1 MDEAQLAQVESLC
14 ETLYTGQPST
24 NCYKIT
30 REYSSDNDVG
40 PNLPAGVLR
49 KRGGWEDT
57 LGFEIQHQREKLREG
72 SDEKV
77 SAAVDLSQFRN
88 EEVGKGYQAKHVVRQ
103 KGAENA
109 FTGVVDKSGGI
120 FSKNEREGGSSSK
133 KRNRDDDGE
142 EEGDRKRP
150 PDTPLQSY
158 LKCKGMR
165 DFVKEVDKITAT
177 KII

>member
-30 REYSSDNDVG
+30 REYSSD
-40 PNLPAGVLR
+40 
-49 KRGGWEDT
+49 
-57 LGFEIQHQREKLREG
+57 EG

-120 FSKNEREGGSSSK
+120 FSKNEREGGSSK

>member
-1 MDEAQLAQVESLC
+1 MHAALLDVRKFLTVIMNSC
-14 ETLYTGQPST
+14 DD
-24 NCYKIT
+24 
-30 REYSSDNDVG
+30 SSDNDMG

-57 LGFEIQHQREKLREG
+57 LGFEIQREKLREG

-103 KGAENA
+103 KGAEKA
-109 FTGVVDKSGGI
+109 ATGVVDMSGGTE
-120 FSKNEREGGSSSK
+120 FSKIEREGGSSLK
-133 KRNRDDDGE
+133 KRSRDDDGE
-142 EEGDRKRP
+142 EDRGDRKRP
-150 PDTPLQSY
+150 PDTPPQSY

-165 DFVKEVDKITAT
+165 DFVKEIDSILQQR
-177 KII
+177 

>member
-1 MDEAQLAQVESLC
+1 MQLCLRKFLTVIMNSC
-14 ETLYTGQPST
+14 DD
-24 NCYKIT
+24 
-30 REYSSDNDVG
+30 SSDNDMG

-57 LGFEIQHQREKLREG
+57 LGFEIQHQREREKLREG

-103 KGAENA
+103 KGAEKA
-109 FTGVVDKSGGI
+109 ATGVMVDMSGGTEL
-120 FSKNEREGGSSSK
+120 SKIEREGGSSLK
-133 KRNRDDDGE
+133 KRSRDDDGE
-142 EEGDRKRP
+142 EDRGDRKRP
-150 PDTPLQSY
+150 PDNPLQSY

-165 DFVKEVDKITAT
+165 DFVKEIDSILQQR
-177 KII
+177 

>member
-1 MDEAQLAQVESLC
+1 MQLLRKFLTVIMNS
-14 ETLYTGQPST
+14 GDD
-24 NCYKIT
+24 
-30 REYSSDNDVG
+30 SSDNDMG

-57 LGFEIQHQREKLREG
+57 LGFEIQHQREKFSREG

-109 FTGVVDKSGGI
+109 ATGVLDMSGGTE
-120 FSKNEREGGSSSK
+120 FSKNEREGGSSLK

-142 EEGDRKRP
+142 EDGDRKRP

-165 DFVKEVDKITAT
+165 DFVKEIDSILQQR
-177 KII
+177 